1 MYTFNNKYFKS
12 SKIRITTLSLV
23 SLFVLSACGNKENT
37 KKTENNKFSGQ
48 SITIDQQLKDNLD
61 EFANKPRCKGKFAI
75 YVYDITANKPVYG
88 NNENLA
94 LPSASCMKLIS
105 GIAGLHLLGT
115 DYRYTTDIYTRGTIK
130 NDTLQ
135 GDITLKADLDPQLKG
150 TDLKMFINALH
161 RKGIKKLSGKVYMD
175 LTIQKPV
182 TAEPHW
188 YPWDLSFSQ
197 YGLLY
202 KGKERVKNEFKTML
216 RNQGFQLADSKFVF
230 SKTPKG
236 SKCIFRFQ
244 RSIDRVIQRMW
255 KNSSN
260 TQATAMLYTISNH
273 INAKDST
280 FTRSGI
286 NYLYKFVQN
295 DLGLKDKKLVIH
307 DGCGLCT
314 HNHLSPK
321 SLVAAL
327 RYGYKD
333 NAIRKNLYTHLSVA
347 GINGT
352 ARRLLS
358 KPELRGKL
366 HVKTGT
372 LSHPYGISSLAG
384 FCKASNGHTLAFA
397 IMDSEMS
404 VLDAHVLQS
413 KLAQVLVK

>member
-1 MYTFNNKYFKS
+1 
-12 SKIRITTLSLV
+12 
-23 SLFVLSACGNKENT
+23 
-37 KKTENNKFSGQ
+37 
-48 SITIDQQLKDNLD
+48 
-61 EFANKPRCKGKFAI
+61 
-75 YVYDITANKPVYG
+75 
-88 NNENLA
+88 
-94 LPSASCMKLIS
+94 
-105 GIAGLHLLGT
+105 
-115 DYRYTTDIYTRGTIK
+115 
-130 NDTLQ
+130 
-135 GDITLKADLDPQLKG
+135 
-150 TDLKMFINALH
+150 
-161 RKGIKKLSGKVYMD
+161 MD

-216 RNQGFQLADSKFVF
+216 RNQGFQLADSQFVF

-384 FCKASNGHTLAFA
+384 FCRASNGHTLAFA